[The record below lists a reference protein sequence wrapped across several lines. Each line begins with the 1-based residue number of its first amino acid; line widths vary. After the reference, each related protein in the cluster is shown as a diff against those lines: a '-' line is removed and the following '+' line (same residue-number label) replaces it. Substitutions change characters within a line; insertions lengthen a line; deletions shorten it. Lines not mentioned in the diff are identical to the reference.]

1 MCILQSKP
9 MPYAKKRAAWVNLSC
24 RRPWPEFL
32 TVLSPLL
39 ADAPRRGLLM
49 RLEDLQRVL
58 SHEELMAFGLMPVP
72 VAPVYQKAFSDEL
85 AGQFIDHPTVELGP
99 AA

>member
-1 MCILQSKP
+1 
-9 MPYAKKRAAWVNLSC
+9 
-24 RRPWPEFL
+24 
-32 TVLSPLL
+32 
-39 ADAPRRGLLM
+39 M